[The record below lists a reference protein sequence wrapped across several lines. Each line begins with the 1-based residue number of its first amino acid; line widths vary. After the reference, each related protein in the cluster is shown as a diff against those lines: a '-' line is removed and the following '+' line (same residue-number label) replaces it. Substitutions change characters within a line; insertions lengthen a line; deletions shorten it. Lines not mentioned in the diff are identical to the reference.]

1 MKKEYLA
8 HLMLVF
14 GIVIV
19 VLIIALGV
27 YILLSP
33 SLDDQPKY
41 FRMIFAGV
49 IFAYGFYRAM
59 TIFNKFKNKEDKQ

>member
-14 GIVIV
+14 GIMIV
-19 VLIIALGV
+19 LLIIAVGV

-33 SLDDQPKY
+33 SLDNQPKY

-49 IFAYGFYRAM
+49 IMTYGFYRAV
-59 TIFNKFKNKEDKQ
+59 TIFSKFKNKEDKQ

>member
-14 GIVIV
+14 GIMIV

-33 SLDDQPKY
+33 SFDNQPKY
-41 FRMIFAGV
+41 LRMIFAGV
-49 IFAYGFYRAM
+49 IMTYGFYRVV
-59 TIFNKFKNKEDKQ
+59 TIFYKFKNKEDKQ

>member
-14 GIVIV
+14 GIMIV

-33 SLDDQPKY
+33 SFDNQPKY
-41 FRMIFAGV
+41 LRMIFAGV
-49 IFAYGFYRAM
+49 IMTYGFYRAV
-59 TIFNKFKNKEDKQ
+59 TIFYKFKNKEDKQ